1 MARDLRELRDALRH
15 FAQERDWDRF
25 HSPKNLA
32 AALSVEAGEL
42 LEHFQWMGEDQ
53 SRRVDADTKQA
64 LAHEMSDV
72 LLYLVQLADK
82 LDIDLLP
89 AATAKM
95 QLNATKYPIEKQKGG
110 IRAYKEL

>member
-15 FAQERDWDRF
+15 FAQEREWDRL
-25 HSPKNLA
+25 HTPKNLA
-32 AALSVEAGEL
+32 MALNVEAGEL
-42 LEHFQWMGEDQ
+42 LEHFQWLSQEQ
-53 SRRVDADTKQA
+53 SRRLDDDTRKA

-89 AATAKM
+89 AATEKM
-95 QLNATKYPIEKQKGG
+95 RLNAIKYPADKQHGQIK
-110 IRAYKEL
+110 AYKEL

>member
-1 MARDLRELRDALRH
+1 MARDLRELRDALRS
-15 FAQERDWDRF
+15 FAQARDWDRF

-32 AALSVEAGEL
+32 MALNVEAGEL
-42 LEHFQWMGEDQ
+42 LEHFQWLGEEQ

-82 LDIDLLP
+82 LDVDLLE
-89 AATAKM
+89 AASDKIKV
-95 QLNATKYPIEKQKGG
+95 NALKYPVDKARGSVKK
-110 IRAYKEL
+110 YSEL